1 MRHSVLAKMPKF
13 ILFVSGIMLLVALP
27 LAKIYADSAGGDGPS
42 GGDSAGGDGSGGGD
56 SAGGDGPSG
65 GDSAGGDGPSS
76 SAEPAPAAAPDIS
89 PPVTAVLPASD
100 LSPPPVPPPPA
111 PLSAAAAP
119 VPPPS
124 PPPAPPPVPPP
135 APPIAPPAPPPPA
148 PPPAPSPVPPPSP
161 PPAPPS
167 PPIAPPSPPGGGGP
181 GPTGPGPS
189 GVTPSLIVLRSEAR
203 PAFFVTLRQ
212 VPITGIGD
220 DLSAFLFLLVIAGLS
235 AAAAQAVLTL
245 ARPSGQIL
253 GGSAN
258 SGVSAPLFTPPK
270 ESRSYVGEALQIHL
284 D

>member
-1 MRHSVLAKMPKF
+1 MPKF

-111 PLSAAAAP
+111 PLSAAAA
-119 VPPPS
+119 
-124 PPPAPPPVPPP
+124 
-135 APPIAPPAPPPPA
+135 
-148 PPPAPSPVPPPSP
+148 PVPPPSP